1 MIQKVSSLIAVDPGS
16 TNAGIAY
23 FEHEKLI
30 ASEQLK
36 FKPKDSFYNRLRG
49 LKSSVEKFLSNYGA
63 MDYIALETQF
73 IGFNP
78 QAGIKIAQARG
89 VILALAFDYD
99 VKIVDIS
106 PQETRSYYG
115 VKGNAKKQA
124 YQDIVKLEFQD
135 SVIKGEDE
143 ADAIAIGSTAINK
156 IKQANLYEKSIK

>member
-1 MIQKVSSLIAVDPGS
+1 MLKKINLIAVDPGS
-16 TNAGIAY
+16 TNAGVAY
-23 FEHEKLI
+23 FENSKLMC
-30 ASEQLK
+30 SEQLK
-36 FKPKDSFYNRLRG
+36 FKPKDTFYTRLRG
-49 LKSSVEKFLSNYGA
+49 LKSSVERFFNRCGA
-63 MDYIALETQF
+63 MDYIAIETPY
-73 IGFNP
+73 IGVNP
-78 QAGIKIAQARG
+78 QSGIKVALARG
-89 VILALAFDYD
+89 IILAIAFDYD